1 MRAWRIL
8 RSVWQ
13 QEFGQG
19 LVLGTLAMVAILGF
33 AAMAIDVGIFLHERR
48 DLQNAADAAALAGAA
63 ELPESL
69 SEAEAKVHEWADKNG
84 IDVAGGELDLMEIT
98 TTYVTNDTVR
108 VRVTRETP
116 FVFGRVLGL
125 TSETMHATG
134 VSRVGSPTIA
144 TNAMPWALR
153 ESYKEAAEAAGYG
166 QPVVLMESEED
177 GASGAFGGLCFEAHC
192 GASDYRDA
200 IKYGEEVTL
209 WEPYE
214 MAPGVMPG
222 PTDQGMDYRLGNTD
236 ENCDT
241 FEEVFDLVGEEDWA
255 FNPDNDCNPWT
266 DEGSGSLRVVLT
278 PVIDDYYYDECGGAS
293 CTIEASGFAML
304 FLEDPSMCVTPEHPV
319 EPQVCGRFLRA
330 SFDVGFLIGQYDP
343 NTDIRFVR
351 LVE

>member
-1 MRAWRIL
+1 
-8 RSVWQ
+8 
-13 QEFGQG
+13 
-19 LVLGTLAMVAILGF
+19 MVVILGF
-33 AAMAIDVGIFLHERR
+33 TAMAIDVGIFLHERR

-63 ELPESL
+63 ELPESPG
-69 SEAEAKVHEWADKNG
+69 EAEAKAHEWADKNG
-84 IDVAGGELDLMEIT
+84 IDIAGGELDLVEVT

-134 VSRVGSPTIA
+134 VSRVGSPSVA

-153 ESYKEAAEAAGYG
+153 ESRKLDAEAAGYG
-166 QPVVLMESEED
+166 EPVVLMESEHG
-177 GASGAFGGLCFEAHC
+177 GASGAFGGLCLGAHC

-200 IKYGEEVTL
+200 IQDGAEASL
-209 WEPYE
+209 DEPYE

-222 PTDQGMDYRLGNTD
+222 PTDQGVGYRLTNTD

-255 FNPDNDCNPWT
+255 FTSNACNPWT
-266 DEGSGSLRVVLT
+266 DAGSGSLRVVIA
-278 PVIDDYYYDECGGAS
+278 PVIEDYYYDECGGAS
-293 CTIEASGFAML
+293 CTVELSGFAML
-304 FLEDPSMCVTPEHPV
+304 FLEDPSLCVTPEHPE
-319 EPQVCGRFLRA
+319 EPLVCARFLRA
-330 SFDVGFLIGQYDP
+330 SFDVGFLIGRYDP

>member
-33 AAMAIDVGIFLHERR
+33 AAMAIDVGLFLHERR
-48 DLQNAADAAALAGAA
+48 DLQKAADAAALAGAA
-63 ELPESL
+63 ELPESPA
-69 SEAEAKVHEWADKNG
+69 EAEAKVHEWADKNG
-84 IDVAGGELDLMEIT
+84 IDIAGGELELVEVT

-108 VRVTRETP
+108 VQVARETP
-116 FVFGRVLGL
+116 FVFGRVLGF

-144 TNAMPWALR
+144 TNGMPWALR
-153 ESYKEAAEAAGYG
+153 KSYKDAAEAAGYG
-166 QPVVLMESEED
+166 QPVVLMESEHG
-177 GASGAFGGLCFEAHC
+177 GASGAFGGLCFDGHC
-192 GASDYRDA
+192 GADDYRDA
-200 IKYGEEVTL
+200 IEEGATIDKGGS
-209 WEPYE
+209 YE

-222 PTDQGMDYRLGNTD
+222 PTDQGVGYRLTNTD

-241 FEEVFDLVGEEDWA
+241 FEEVFRQIGPNEWEFVS
-255 FNPDNDCNPWT
+255 NTCNPWV
-266 DEGSGSLRVVLT
+266 DEGSGSLRVVLG
-278 PVIDDYYYDECGGAS
+278 PVIEDYYYDECGGTS
-293 CTIEASGFAML
+293 CTVEVSSFAML
-304 FLEDPSMCVTPEHPV
+304 FLEDPSMCVTPEHPE
-319 EPQVCGRFLRA
+319 EPLVCARFLRA

-343 NTDIRFVR
+343 DTDIRFVR

>member
-19 LVLGTLAMVAILGF
+19 LVLGALAMVVILGF
-33 AAMAIDVGIFLHERR
+33 TAMAIDVGIFLHERR

-63 ELPESL
+63 ELPESPA
-69 SEAEAKVHEWADKNG
+69 EAEAKVHEWATKNG
-84 IDVAGGELDLMEIT
+84 IDIAGGELDPVEIT

-116 FVFGRVLGL
+116 FVFGRVLGF

-153 ESYKEAAEAAGYG
+153 ESRKEAAEAAGYG
-166 QPVVLMESEED
+166 EPVVLMESEHG
-177 GASGAFGGLCFEAHC
+177 GASGAFGGLCLGVHC

-200 IKYGEEVTL
+200 IQDGAEASL
-209 WEPYE
+209 DEPYE

-222 PTDQGMDYRLGNTD
+222 PTDQGVGYRLTNTD

-255 FNPDNDCNPWT
+255 FTSNACNPWT
-266 DEGSGSLRVVLT
+266 DEGSGSLRVVIA
-278 PVIDDYYYDECGGAS
+278 PVIEDYYYDECGGTS
-293 CTIEASGFAML
+293 CTVALSGFAML
-304 FLEDPSMCVTPEHPV
+304 FLEDPSMCVTPEHPE
-319 EPQVCGRFLRA
+319 EPLVCARFLRA
-330 SFDVGFLIGQYDP
+330 SFDVGFLIGRYDP

>member
-19 LVLGTLAMVAILGF
+19 LVLGALAMVVILGF
-33 AAMAIDVGIFLHERR
+33 TAMAIDLGIFLHERR

-63 ELPESL
+63 ELPESPA
-69 SEAEAKVHEWADKNG
+69 EAEAKVHEWAAKNG
-84 IDVAGGELDLMEIT
+84 IDIAGGELDLVEVT

-108 VRVTRETP
+108 VRVTREVP

-134 VSRVGSPTIA
+134 ASLVGSPTIA

-153 ESYKEAAEAAGYG
+153 KSYKEAAELDGYG
-166 QPVVLMESEED
+166 LPVVLMESEHG
-177 GASGAFGGLCFEAHC
+177 GASGAFGGLCFDAHC
-192 GASDYRDA
+192 GASDYREA
-200 IKYGEEVTL
+200 IEEGATVDLTGS
-209 WEPYE
+209 YE

-222 PTDQGMDYRLGNTD
+222 PTDQGVGYRLTNTD

-241 FEEVFDLVGEEDWA
+241 FEEVFRQIGPNEWE
-255 FNPDNDCNPWT
+255 FIDNACNPWT
-266 DEGSGSLRVVLT
+266 DEGSGSLRVVLA
-278 PVIDDYYYDECGGAS
+278 PVIEDYYYDECGGAS
-293 CTIEASGFAML
+293 CTVQVSAFAML
-304 FLEDPSMCVTPEHPV
+304 FLEDPSACVTPAHPD
-319 EPQVCGRFLRA
+319 EPLVCARFLRA

>member
-33 AAMAIDVGIFLHERR
+33 TAMAIDAGIFLHERR
-48 DLQNAADAAALAGAA
+48 DLQKAADAAALAGAA
-63 ELPESL
+63 ELPESPA
-69 SEAEAKVHEWADKNG
+69 EAEAKVHEWADKNG
-84 IDVAGGELDLMEIT
+84 IDIAGGELELVEVT

-116 FVFGRVLGL
+116 FVFGRALGL

-134 VSRVGSPTIA
+134 VGRVGSPTIA

-153 ESYKEAAEAAGYG
+153 ESYREAAEAAGYG
-166 QPVVLMESEED
+166 QPVVLMESAHG
-177 GASGAFGGLCFEAHC
+177 GASGAFGGLCFGGHC

-200 IKYGEEVTL
+200 IEDGVEVDL
-209 WEPYE
+209 GQPHE

-222 PTDQGMDYRLGNTD
+222 PTGQGMDYRLTNTD
-236 ENCDT
+236 ENCRV
-241 FEEVFDLVGEEDWA
+241 FEEVFRQIGLNEWE
-255 FNPDNDCNPWT
+255 FISNDCNPWT
-266 DEGSGSLRVVLT
+266 DEGSGSLRVVLA
-278 PVIDDYYYDECGGAS
+278 PVIEDHYYDDCGGAS
-293 CTIEASGFAML
+293 CMVEAGAFAML
-304 FLEDPSMCVTPEHPV
+304 FLEDPSMCVTPEHPE
-319 EPQVCGRFLRA
+319 EPLVCARFLRA

-343 NTDIRFVR
+343 DTDIRFVR

>member
-19 LVLGTLAMVAILGF
+19 LVLGALAMVVILGF
-33 AAMAIDVGIFLHERR
+33 TAMAIDVGIFLHERR

-63 ELPESL
+63 ELPESPA
-69 SEAEAKVHEWADKNG
+69 EAEAKVHEWAAKNG
-84 IDVAGGELDLMEIT
+84 IDIAGGELDLMEIT

-116 FVFGRVLGL
+116 FVFGRVLGF

-153 ESYKEAAEAAGYG
+153 ESRKEAAEAAGYG
-166 QPVVLMESEED
+166 EPVVLMESEHG
-177 GASGAFGGLCFEAHC
+177 GASGAFGGLCLGAHC

-200 IKYGEEVTL
+200 IQDGAEASL
-209 WEPYE
+209 DEPYE

-222 PTDQGMDYRLGNTD
+222 PTDQGVGYRLTNTD

-255 FNPDNDCNPWT
+255 FTSNACNPWT
-266 DEGSGSLRVVLT
+266 DEGSGSLRVVIA
-278 PVIDDYYYDECGGAS
+278 PVIEDYYYDECGGTS
-293 CTIEASGFAML
+293 CTVALSGFAML
-304 FLEDPSMCVTPEHPV
+304 FLEDPSLCVTPEHPE
-319 EPQVCGRFLRA
+319 EPLVCARFLRA
-330 SFDVGFLIGQYDP
+330 SFDVGFLIGRYDP
-343 NTDIRFVR
+343 DTDIRFVR